1 MKRKDSDAALMLLVQ
16 EGNAEAFE
24 ELMHRHVRQLHAYA
38 YRLCQNLSD
47 SEEIVQESFMR
58 VWSRAKTW
66 VPGRVKFTTWL
77 FQIARNFCIDRF
89 RKQSAKF
96 DPSVDLDL
104 LPDASTDSD
113 KELILA
119 LNQVVMQLPERQRTA
134 LVLCQVE
141 GWSQSEVAE
150 VMKVSVEAVE
160 SLLARARR
168 KLRTKLSPSLQ
179 RD

>member
-1 MKRKDSDAALMLLVQ
+1 MKHEETDAALMLRVQ

-38 YRLCQNLSD
+38 YRLCQNSSD
-47 SEEIVQESFMR
+47 SEEVVQETFMR

-66 VPGRVKFTTWL
+66 IPDRVKFSTWL

-89 RKQSAKF
+89 RKQSARF
-96 DPSVDLDL
+96 DSSADLDL
-104 LPDASTDSD
+104 IPDATSDSD
-113 KELILA
+113 KELIMA
-119 LNQVVMQLPERQRTA
+119 LNQVVLRLPERQRTA

-141 GWSQSEVAE
+141 GWSQAEVAD

-168 KLRTKLSPSLQ
+168 RLRTTLGSRST
-179 RD
+179 

>member
-1 MKRKDSDAALMLLVQ
+1 MKHEDTDAALMLRVQ

-24 ELMHRHVRQLHAYA
+24 ELMRRHVRQLHAYA
-38 YRLCQNLSD
+38 YRMCQNSAD

-66 VPGRVKFTTWL
+66 IPGRVKFTTWL

-89 RKQSAKF
+89 RKQSAKI
-96 DPSVDLDL
+96 DSSVDLDL
-104 LPDASTDSD
+104 IPDATTDSD

-119 LNQVVMQLPERQRTA
+119 LNQVVFQLPERQRTV

-141 GWSQSEVAE
+141 GWSQSEVADI
-150 VMKVSVEAVE
+150 MKVSVEAVE

-168 KLRTKLSPSLQ
+168 RLRTTLGSRSI
-179 RD
+179 